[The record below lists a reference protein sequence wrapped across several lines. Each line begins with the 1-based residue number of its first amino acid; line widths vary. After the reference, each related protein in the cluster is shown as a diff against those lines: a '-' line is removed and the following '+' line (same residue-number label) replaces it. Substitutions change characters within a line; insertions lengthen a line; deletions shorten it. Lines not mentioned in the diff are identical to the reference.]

1 MGNTT
6 QASARERI
14 EAILDE
20 NCCHQELLQCVL
32 LLTTVLLKSEQV

>member
-14 EAILDE
+14 EAILDD
-20 NCCHQELLQCVL
+20 NSFC
-32 LLTTVLLKSEQV
+32 LKSEQV